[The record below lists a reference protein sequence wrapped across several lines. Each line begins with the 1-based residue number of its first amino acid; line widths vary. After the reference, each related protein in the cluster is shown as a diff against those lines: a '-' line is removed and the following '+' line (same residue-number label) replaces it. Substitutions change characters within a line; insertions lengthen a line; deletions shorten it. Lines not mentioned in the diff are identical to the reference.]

1 MLYIVTPVFNRKK
14 LTQEY
19 LEALSLQTTKDFKV
33 IIVDDGSTDGTSEM
47 IEEAFPDVIL
57 LKEEGDLWW
66 SEATNVGIR
75 YALNQDDADYIMTL
89 NDDTI
94 PYADYVEK
102 MLFWSKEKPN
112 ALLGAFAVD
121 IHTGETLYGGEI
133 RYWSPL
139 KDNVDL
145 LDVVKEEDRV
155 GLHEVNIFPGR
166 GLLIP
171 SQLFRDVGLYDSKN
185 MPQTYADFD
194 MTWRAVAKGYKIYCN
209 HDARIKIY
217 AEESKGKKLKKEKT
231 LGNFY
236 KHLFSIGGAGNLK
249 FYTICAF
256 KNSSKVALVPFLLK
270 GWLARV
276 GGYWIH

>member
-1 MLYIVTPVFNRKK
+1 MLYIVTPVFNRKQ
-14 LTQEY
+14 LTQDY
-19 LEALSLQTTKDFKV
+19 LRALSEQTSKDFKV

-47 IEEAFPDVIL
+47 IEKEFPEVIV
-57 LKEEGDLWW
+57 LKEKGDLWW

-75 YALNQDDADYIMTL
+75 YALEQNADYIMTL

-94 PYADYVEK
+94 PYEDYVEK
-102 MLFWSKEKPN
+102 MLYWSKEKPN

-121 IHTGETLYGGEI
+121 IYTDETLYGGEI

-139 KDNVDL
+139 KDNVNL
-145 LDVVKEEDRV
+145 LDEIKEEDRH

-171 SQLFRDVGLYDSKN
+171 SQLFREVGLYDSKN

-249 FYTICAF
+249 FYTLCAL
-256 KNSSKVALVPFLLK
+256 KNSSRVALVPFLLK
-270 GWLARV
+270 GWLARI